1 MVGNK
6 QHFQYLCFASIDLSL
21 SPSHTGVDISD
32 LCVQMERDEL
42 SSEVARLRV
51 AAIGSSDKAG
61 RLISPFT
68 VP

>member
-1 MVGNK
+1 
-6 QHFQYLCFASIDLSL
+6 
-21 SPSHTGVDISD
+21 
-32 LCVQMERDEL
+32 MERDEL

-61 RLISPFT
+61 RLMSPFI